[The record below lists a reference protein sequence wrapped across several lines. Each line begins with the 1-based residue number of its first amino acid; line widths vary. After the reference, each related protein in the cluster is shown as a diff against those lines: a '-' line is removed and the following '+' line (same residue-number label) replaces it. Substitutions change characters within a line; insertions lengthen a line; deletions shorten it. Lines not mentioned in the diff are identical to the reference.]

1 MNLLE
6 AIAWVEQQPPGTKL
20 QSECGNFRLVN
31 SGPHN
36 AGVYLAHFDS
46 ESGWGSTSS
55 VDQAAKATWPRP
67 RRKVDYLAAL
77 RVVKSVH
84 SLEERWV
91 LGSKRGCVTRR
102 VGNRG
107 RHMIRTENGF
117 RKGSTPTRPGDEI
130 CPNRAAFLAELA
142 EKRKRLKKSK
152 YPLGD
157 YESEE
162 QRQADV
168 DAVMASL
175 RSDGRDA
182 AMSTPA
188 EQDEARTR
196 YAIRRDEIRKQINA
210 LLAEGKSL
218 VEIAKTLGLEKND
231 GPVCDND

>member
-1 MNLLE
+1 MRHSASGKSRTPYDPHRE
-6 AIAWVEQQPPGTKL
+6 
-20 QSECGNFRLVN
+20 RL
-31 SGPHN
+31 SQGQH
-36 AGVYLAHFDS
+36 AH
-46 ESGWGSTSS
+46 
-55 VDQAAKATWPRP
+55 
-67 RRKVDYLAAL
+67 
-77 RVVKSVH
+77 
-84 SLEERWV
+84 
-91 LGSKRGCVTRR
+91 
-102 VGNRG
+102 
-107 RHMIRTENGF
+107 
-117 RKGSTPTRPGDEI
+117 
-130 CPNRAAFLAELA
+130 AFLAELA